1 MKKIIFIT
9 FFLTMF
15 FQILYADFSNRIN
28 ANPDYLLQNDKN
40 PLASFE
46 EVNQK
51 ISMLPE
57 AVRKTILNNGDRI
70 YGLSTSSL
78 KAISSSSYSD
88 YQTLGTRSSY
98 DDINNDDLGNLKNLI
113 LAECISNNSKY
124 IPKMEYFIQRFL
136 DRKTWVMP
144 AHIEKVQKGDLIDL
158 GVVDIAEVL
167 GWTIHLF
174 ENKLSKSIVEKV
186 VNEMDKRVF
195 QYYISNNMSWM
206 GFTAGVQLGNWNP
219 WCNYKV
225 VLSMSLLDDK
235 IRKSTQKAVLE
246 KSNKSI
252 SKFIDQYSSE
262 GYSVE
267 GPVYWQQ
274 SILNLF
280 KYEELL
286 KIKGYPIAL
295 DKEFLDKSL
304 QYIQNMYISGDYFVN
319 FGDATPKVYF
329 FPVDIYNA
337 SKRINNQKMIS
348 FALFL
353 SKRNN
358 VELKPTRGTIT
369 QALTTI
375 LNYKELTNT
384 NGDPSFKRGI
394 YYNNNQVVVARTYN
408 NNKGFIFAAKGGNN
422 GENHSHN
429 DIGSFILYYQGYP
442 VFIDLGVGTYSK
454 EYFSTSRYTLMATQ
468 SQYHNVPRV
477 NDLDQ
482 KHGKDFLSLNPK
494 YNSDN
499 NGMKFSL
506 DLQKAYPRNSGV
518 SSINR
523 TFFVSYL
530 KPEITITDSLVSGNS
545 NGKLEQFL
553 MCLSRPVINNKGEIM
568 LTTENKSSI
577 KLSYNKDK
585 FKVTVEEIRV
595 TDSEIQ
601 KNWEKN
607 IIYRLHFESLKTNS
621 RMNVSMITI
630 KAL

>member
-1 MKKIIFIT
+1 M
-9 FFLTMF
+9 L
-15 FQILYADFSNRIN
+15 FQVLYADFSNIIN
-28 ANPDYLLQNDKN
+28 ANSDYLLQNDKN

-51 ISMLPE
+51 MSMLPE
-57 AVRKTILNNGDRI
+57 AVRKTILNNGDRT
-70 YGLSTSSL
+70 YGLSTSSI

-124 IPKMEYFIQRFL
+124 IPKMEYFVQRL
-136 DRKTWVMP
+136 LGRKTWVMP
-144 AHIEKVQKGDLIDL
+144 AHIEKIQKGDLIDL

-174 ENKLSKSIVEKV
+174 ENKLSKNIVEKV
-186 VNEMDKRVF
+186 VNELDKRVF
-195 QYYISNNMSWM
+195 QNYISNNMSWM
-206 GFTAGVQLGNWNP
+206 GFTPGVQLGNWNP

-225 VLSMSLLDDK
+225 VLSLSLLDNK
-235 IRKSTQKAVLE
+235 IKKSTQRAVFE
-246 KSNKSI
+246 KSNRSI
-252 SKFIDQYSSE
+252 SKFVDQYSSD

-295 DKEFLDKSL
+295 DKEFLNKSL
-304 QYIQNMYISGDYFVN
+304 QYIQDMYISGDYYVN

-358 VELKPTRGTIT
+358 VGSKPTRGTIT
-369 QALTTI
+369 QALSTI
-375 LNYKELTNT
+375 LNFKELTNT
-384 NGDPSFKRGI
+384 NGNPSFQRGI
-394 YYNNNQVVVARTYN
+394 FYSNDQVVVARTYN
-408 NNKGFIFAAKGGNN
+408 NNKGFIFSAKGGNN

-468 SQYHNVPRV
+468 SQYHNTLKIS
-477 NDLDQ
+477 NSDQ
-482 KHGKDFLSLNPK
+482 RHGKDFLSINPK
-494 YNSDN
+494 YNSDK

-506 DLQKAYPRNSGV
+506 DLQKAYPKNSGV
-518 SSINR
+518 NSINR
-523 TFFVSYL
+523 SFFVSYL
-530 KPEITITDSLVSGNS
+530 KPEVTITDRLDFGKT
-545 NGKLEQFL
+545 NGKVEQIF
-553 MCLSRPVINNKGEIM
+553 MSLSKPVIKSKGEIV
-568 LTTENKSSI
+568 LTIENKSNI
-577 KLSYNKDK
+577 VLSYNKDK
-585 FKVTVEEIRV
+585 FKATVEEIRV
-595 TDSEIQ
+595 TDSEIK
-601 KNWEKN
+601 KNWGKN
-607 IIYRLHFESLKTNS
+607 VIYRLHFESLDMNS